1 MGQINFTCTIGGV
14 FNLHNNK
21 RASKLSVIPLGGT
34 GEIGKN
40 LLVFEYE
47 DSIVVIDGGVKFPED
62 ELLGIDLVI
71 PDITYLEKNRDRIKG
86 LFITHGHEDH
96 IGGLPF
102 ILPKLNIPIYGT
114 RLTLGLVQAKLQERT
129 PYPESMVHV
138 IEPGEPIRAG
148 VFEVEAFR
156 VTHSIPDAV
165 GYSLLTPVGRVIYT
179 GDFKVDYT
187 PIDGHNMDLGKLA
200 AWGQEGVL
208 ALLCD
213 STNSER
219 PGVTVS
225 EKIVGKVLREWFER
239 AQGKII
245 MASFASNVHRIQQ
258 AINAAA
264 DIGRKI
270 CVVGR
275 SMENVVNTSIE
286 LGYLKL
292 PQENILI
299 PSSEVGSMPPEKLL
313 VLTTGSQGE
322 PLAALTRMATR
333 SHRQINVMPG
343 DMVVMAA
350 TPIPGNEKLV
360 GKTINH
366 LYQIGAE
373 VVTKEM
379 GQVHVSGHANQEEIK
394 LVIRLTQPRFLIPH
408 HGEIRHQAGFRKI
421 GQSLG
426 YADEDIAI
434 TQLGSRVE
442 LSPNRMEFG
451 ERVEAGSV
459 YIDGLGVGDVGYIV
473 LKDRQQL
480 AQDGVVVV
488 VAALSKSKP
497 YKILSGPDIISRGFT
512 FMKEADAL
520 IDGAKKDVI
529 GSIERQFEKDQT
541 EWGALKSNIRDSL
554 GKYLW
559 EKTRRRPMILPVL
572 LHF

>member
-1 MGQINFTCTIGGV
+1 LLSQQT
-14 FNLHNNK
+14 
-21 RASKLSVIPLGGT
+21 SKLSVIPLGGT

-47 DSIVVIDGGVKFPED
+47 DSIVIIDGGVKFPDE

-71 PDITYLEKNRDRIKG
+71 PDIAYLEKNRERIKG

-114 RLTLGLVQAKLQERT
+114 KLALGLVRAKFQERT
-129 PYPESMVHV
+129 AYPESLVHML
-138 IEPGEPIRAG
+138 EPGERIQAG
-148 VFEVEAFR
+148 AFEVEAFR

-165 GYSLLTPVGRVIYT
+165 GYSLLSPVGRVVYT

-187 PIDGHNMDLGKLA
+187 PIDGQNMDLRKLA
-200 AWGQEGVL
+200 AWGEEGIL
-208 ALLCD
+208 ALICD
-213 STNSER
+213 STNAER
-219 PGVTVS
+219 PGVTMS
-225 EKIVGKVLREWFER
+225 EGAVGKALRDNFER
-239 AQGKII
+239 AKGKII

-258 AINAAA
+258 AIDGASEV
-264 DIGRKI
+264 GRKV

-275 SMENVVNTSIE
+275 SMENVVRTALE

-292 PQENILI
+292 PKEDII
-299 PSSEVGSMPPEKLL
+299 IDSTEVGNTPSTQLL

-333 SHRQINVMPG
+333 SHRQINVLAG
-343 DMVVMAA
+343 DMVIIAA

-394 LVIRLTQPRFLIPH
+394 LVIRLTNPRFLIPH
-408 HGEIRHQAGFRKI
+408 HGEVRHQVALKRI
-421 GQSLG
+421 GHSLG
-426 YADEDIAI
+426 YSDPDIAL

-442 LSPNRMEFG
+442 ISPDRMEFG
-451 ERVEAGSV
+451 ERVEAGSI
-459 YIDGLGVGDVGYIV
+459 YIDGLGVGDVGQIV

-488 VAALSKSKP
+488 VAALSKGKP
-497 YKILSGPDIISRGFT
+497 YRILSGPDIISRGFT
-512 FMKEADAL
+512 FMKEAEIL
-520 IDGAKKDVI
+520 VDGARKVVEATLENQIQK
-529 GSIERQFEKDQT
+529 EQM
-541 EWGALKSNIRDSL
+541 EWGPLKSNIRDSL
-554 GKYLW
+554 SKYLW
-559 EKTRRRPMILPVL
+559 DKTRRRPMILPVL
-572 LHF
+572 LHH

>member
-1 MGQINFTCTIGGV
+1 MLSRQT
-14 FNLHNNK
+14 
-21 RASKLSVIPLGGT
+21 SKLSIIPLGGT

-47 DSIVVIDGGVKFPED
+47 DSIVLIDGGVKFPDE

-71 PDITYLEKNRDRIKG
+71 PDITYLEKNRERIKG

-102 ILPKLNIPIYGT
+102 ILPKLNIPVYGT
-114 RLTLGLVQAKLQERT
+114 KLALGLVRAKFQERT
-129 PYPESMVHV
+129 SYPESLLHML
-138 IEPGEPIRAG
+138 EPGERIQAG
-148 VFEVEAFR
+148 AFEVEAFR
-156 VTHSIPDAV
+156 VTHSIPDSV
-165 GYSLLTPVGRVIYT
+165 GYSLLSPVGRVVYT

-187 PIDGHNMDLGKLA
+187 PIDGQNMDLGKLA
-200 AWGQEGVL
+200 AWGEEGIL

-213 STNSER
+213 STNAER
-219 PGVTVS
+219 PGVTMS
-225 EKIVGKVLREWFER
+225 EGTVGKALQENFER
-239 AQGKII
+239 AKGKII

-258 AINAAA
+258 AIDAASMV
-264 DIGRKI
+264 GRKV

-275 SMENVVNTSIE
+275 SMENVVRTALD

-292 PQENILI
+292 PSPDILVESTEVGNI
-299 PSSEVGSMPPEKLL
+299 PSTKLL

-333 SHRQINVMPG
+333 SHRQINVLAG
-343 DMVVMAA
+343 DMVIIAA

-394 LVIRLTQPRFLIPH
+394 LVIRLTRPHFLIPH
-408 HGEIRHQAGFRKI
+408 HGEIRHQVALKRI
-421 GQSLG
+421 GHSLG
-426 YADEDIAI
+426 YSDSDIAL

-442 LSPNRMEFG
+442 LSSERMEFG

-459 YIDGLGVGDVGYIV
+459 YIDGLGVGDVGQIV
-473 LKDRQQL
+473 LRDRQQL

-488 VAALSKSKP
+488 VAALSKGKP

-512 FMKEADAL
+512 FMKEAEIL
-520 IDGAKKDVI
+520 VEGARKVVEATLESQIQK
-529 GSIERQFEKDQT
+529 EQM
-541 EWGALKSNIRDSL
+541 EWATLKSSIRDNLS
-554 GKYLW
+554 KYLW
-559 EKTRRRPMILPVL
+559 DKTRRRPMILPVL
-572 LHF
+572 LYY

>member
-1 MGQINFTCTIGGV
+1 MLSRQT
-14 FNLHNNK
+14 
-21 RASKLSVIPLGGT
+21 SKLSIIPLGGT

-47 DSIVVIDGGVKFPED
+47 DSIVLIDGGVKFPDE

-71 PDITYLEKNRDRIKG
+71 PDITYLEKNRERIKG

-102 ILPKLNIPIYGT
+102 ILPKLNIPVYGT
-114 RLTLGLVQAKLQERT
+114 KLALGLVRAKFQERT
-129 PYPESMVHV
+129 SYPESLLHML
-138 IEPGEPIRAG
+138 EPGERIQAG
-148 VFEVEAFR
+148 AFEVEAFR
-156 VTHSIPDAV
+156 VTHSIPDSV
-165 GYSLLTPVGRVIYT
+165 GYSLLSPVGRVVYT

-187 PIDGHNMDLGKLA
+187 PIDGQNMDLGKLA
-200 AWGQEGVL
+200 AWGEEGIL

-213 STNSER
+213 STNAER
-219 PGVTVS
+219 PGVTMS
-225 EKIVGKVLREWFER
+225 EGTVGKALQENFER
-239 AQGKII
+239 AKGKII

-258 AINAAA
+258 AIDAASMV
-264 DIGRKI
+264 GRKV

-275 SMENVVNTSIE
+275 SMENVVRTALD

-292 PQENILI
+292 PSPDILVESTEVGNI
-299 PSSEVGSMPPEKLL
+299 PSTKLL

-333 SHRQINVMPG
+333 SHRQINVLAG
-343 DMVVMAA
+343 DMVIIAA

-394 LVIRLTQPRFLIPH
+394 LVIRLTRPHFLIPH
-408 HGEIRHQAGFRKI
+408 HGEIRHQVALKRI
-421 GQSLG
+421 GHSLG
-426 YADEDIAI
+426 YSDSDIAL

-442 LSPNRMEFG
+442 LSSERMEFG

-459 YIDGLGVGDVGYIV
+459 YIDGLGVGDVGQIV
-473 LKDRQQL
+473 LRDRQQL

-488 VAALSKSKP
+488 VAALSKGKP

-512 FMKEADAL
+512 FMKEAEIL
-520 IDGAKKDVI
+520 VEGARKVVEATLE
-529 GSIERQFEKDQT
+529 SQFQKEQM
-541 EWGALKSNIRDSL
+541 EWATLKSSIRDNLS
-554 GKYLW
+554 KYLW
-559 EKTRRRPMILPVL
+559 DKTRRRPMILPVL
-572 LHF
+572 LHY

>member
-1 MGQINFTCTIGGV
+1 MLSRQT
-14 FNLHNNK
+14 
-21 RASKLSVIPLGGT
+21 SKLSIIPLGGT

-47 DSIVVIDGGVKFPED
+47 DSIVLIDGGVKFPDE

-71 PDITYLEKNRDRIKG
+71 PDITYLEKNRERIKG

-102 ILPKLNIPIYGT
+102 ILPKLNIPVYGT
-114 RLTLGLVQAKLQERT
+114 KLALGLVRAKFQERT
-129 PYPESMVHV
+129 SYPESLLHML
-138 IEPGEPIRAG
+138 EPGERIQAG
-148 VFEVEAFR
+148 AFEVEAFR
-156 VTHSIPDAV
+156 VTHSIPDSV
-165 GYSLLTPVGRVIYT
+165 GYSLLSQVGRVVYT

-187 PIDGHNMDLGKLA
+187 PIDGQNMDLGKLA
-200 AWGQEGVL
+200 AWGEEGIL

-213 STNSER
+213 STNAER
-219 PGVTVS
+219 PGVTMS
-225 EKIVGKVLREWFER
+225 EGTVGKALRENFER
-239 AQGKII
+239 AKGKII

-258 AINAAA
+258 AIDAASMV
-264 DIGRKI
+264 GRKV

-275 SMENVVNTSIE
+275 SMENVVRTALD

-292 PQENILI
+292 PSPDILVE
-299 PSSEVGSMPPEKLL
+299 STEVGNIPAAKLL

-333 SHRQINVMPG
+333 SHRQINVLAG
-343 DMVVMAA
+343 DMVIIAA

-394 LVIRLTQPRFLIPH
+394 LVIRLTRPHFLIPH
-408 HGEIRHQAGFRKI
+408 HGEIRHQVALKRI
-421 GQSLG
+421 GLSLG
-426 YADEDIAI
+426 YSDSDIAL

-442 LSPNRMEFG
+442 LSSERMEFG

-459 YIDGLGVGDVGYIV
+459 YIDGLGVGDVGQIV
-473 LKDRQQL
+473 LRDRQQL

-488 VAALSKSKP
+488 VAALSKGKP

-512 FMKEADAL
+512 FMKEAEIL
-520 IDGAKKDVI
+520 VEGARKVVEATLENQIQK
-529 GSIERQFEKDQT
+529 EQM
-541 EWGALKSNIRDSL
+541 EWATLKSSIRDNLS
-554 GKYLW
+554 KYLW
-559 EKTRRRPMILPVL
+559 DKTRRRPMILPVL
-572 LHF
+572 LHY

>member
-1 MGQINFTCTIGGV
+1 M
-14 FNLHNNK
+14 HNK

-71 PDITYLEKNRDRIKG
+71 PDITYLEKNRERIKG

-114 RLTLGLVQAKLQERT
+114 RLTLGLVQAKLQEKN
-129 PYPESMVHV
+129 PYPESLVHV

-187 PIDGHNMDLGKLA
+187 PIDGYNMDLGKLA

-219 PGVTVS
+219 PGVTIS

-258 AINAAA
+258 AINAAS

-299 PSSEVGSMPPEKLL
+299 PSSEVGSMQPEKLL

-426 YADEDIAI
+426 YVDEDIAI

-442 LSPNRMEFG
+442 LSPDRMEFG

-529 GSIERQFEKDQT
+529 GSIERQFEKDQI

-554 GKYLW
+554 SKYLW

-572 LHF
+572 LHY

>member
-1 MGQINFTCTIGGV
+1 MLSRPT
-14 FNLHNNK
+14 
-21 RASKLSVIPLGGT
+21 SKLSIIPLGGT

-47 DSIVVIDGGVKFPED
+47 DSIVLIDGGVKFPDE

-71 PDITYLEKNRDRIKG
+71 PDITYLEKNRERIKG

-102 ILPKLNIPIYGT
+102 ILPKLNIPVYGT
-114 RLTLGLVQAKLQERT
+114 KLALGLVRAKFQERT
-129 PYPESMVHV
+129 SYPESLLHML
-138 IEPGEPIRAG
+138 EPGERIQAG
-148 VFEVEAFR
+148 AFEVEAFR
-156 VTHSIPDAV
+156 VTHSIPDSV
-165 GYSLLTPVGRVIYT
+165 GYSLLSSVGRVVYT

-187 PIDGHNMDLGKLA
+187 PIDGQNMDLGKLA
-200 AWGQEGVL
+200 AWGEEGIL

-213 STNSER
+213 STNAER
-219 PGVTVS
+219 PGVTMS
-225 EKIVGKVLREWFER
+225 EGTVGKALQENFER
-239 AQGKII
+239 AKGKII

-258 AINAAA
+258 AIDAASMV
-264 DIGRKI
+264 GRKV

-275 SMENVVNTSIE
+275 SMENVVRTALD

-292 PQENILI
+292 PSPDILVESTEVGNI
-299 PSSEVGSMPPEKLL
+299 PSTKLL

-333 SHRQINVMPG
+333 SHRQINVLAG
-343 DMVVMAA
+343 DMVIIAA

-394 LVIRLTQPRFLIPH
+394 LVIRLTRPHFLIPH
-408 HGEIRHQAGFRKI
+408 HGEIRHQVALKRI
-421 GQSLG
+421 GHSLG
-426 YADEDIAI
+426 YSDSDIAL

-442 LSPNRMEFG
+442 LSSERMEFG

-459 YIDGLGVGDVGYIV
+459 YIDGLGVGDVGQIV
-473 LKDRQQL
+473 LRDRQQL

-488 VAALSKSKP
+488 VAALSKGKP

-512 FMKEADAL
+512 FMKEAEIL
-520 IDGAKKDVI
+520 VEGARKVVEATLESQIQK
-529 GSIERQFEKDQT
+529 EQM
-541 EWGALKSNIRDSL
+541 EWATLKSSIRDNLS
-554 GKYLW
+554 KYLW
-559 EKTRRRPMILPVL
+559 DKTRRRPMILPVL
-572 LHF
+572 LHY

>member
-1 MGQINFTCTIGGV
+1 MISQP
-14 FNLHNNK
+14 L
-21 RASKLSVIPLGGT
+21 SKLSVIPLGGT

-47 DSIVVIDGGVKFPED
+47 DSIVLIDGGVKFPDE

-71 PDITYLEKNRDRIKG
+71 PDITYLEKNRERIKA

-114 RLTLGLVQAKLQERT
+114 KLALGLVKAKFQERT
-129 PYPESMVHV
+129 PYPESLMHV
-138 IEPGEPIRAG
+138 LEPGVPILAG
-148 VFEVEAFR
+148 AFEVEAFR

-165 GYSLLTPVGRVIYT
+165 GYSLLTPVGRVVYT

-187 PIDGHNMDLGKLA
+187 PIDNQHMELGKLA
-200 AWGQEGVL
+200 AWGEEGIL

-213 STNSER
+213 ATNAER
-219 PGVTVS
+219 SGVTWS
-225 EKIVGKVLREWFER
+225 EMAVGKALREWFER
-239 AQGKII
+239 AEGKII
-245 MASFASNVHRIQQ
+245 MATFASNVHRLQQ
-258 AINAAA
+258 AIDAAT
-264 DIGRKI
+264 DIGRKV

-275 SMENVVNTSIE
+275 SMENVVRTATE

-292 PQENILI
+292 PNENTLVA
-299 PSSEVGSMPPEKLL
+299 SSEVGTMPPEKLL

-333 SHRQINVMPG
+333 SHRQINVQAG
-343 DMVVMAA
+343 DMVIIAA

-394 LVIRLTQPRFLIPH
+394 LVIRLARPRFLIPH

-421 GQSLG
+421 GHSLG
-426 YADEDIAI
+426 YSDQDIAL

-442 LSPNRMEFG
+442 LSPDQMKFG
-451 ERVEAGSV
+451 ERVEAGSI
-459 YIDGLGVGDVGYIV
+459 YIDGLGVGDVGHLV

-480 AQDGVVVV
+480 GQDGVVVV
-488 VAALSKSKP
+488 VAALSKTKP
-497 YKILSGPDIISRGFT
+497 YRVMSGPDIISRGFT
-512 FMKEADAL
+512 FMKEADIL
-520 IDGAKKDVI
+520 VEGAKKEVLN
-529 GSIERQFEKDQT
+529 SIEVQIRKDQM
-541 EWGALKSNIRDSL
+541 EWGILKANIRENLS
-554 GKYLW
+554 KYLW
-559 EKTRRRPMILPVL
+559 DKTRRRPMIMPVL
-572 LHF
+572 LDY

>member
-1 MGQINFTCTIGGV
+1 M
-14 FNLHNNK
+14 LK
-21 RASKLSVIPLGGT
+21 EKAKLSIIPLGGT

-40 LLVFEYE
+40 LLVFEYM

-71 PDITYLEKNRDRIKG
+71 PDIAYLEKKRDLIKG

-114 RLTLGLVQAKLQERT
+114 KLTLGLVQAKFQERT
-129 PYPESMVHV
+129 AYPESLIHV
-138 IEPGEPIRAG
+138 LEPGKPVKAG
-148 VFEVEAFR
+148 DFEVEAFR

-165 GYSLLTPVGRVIYT
+165 GYSLLTPVGRVVYT

-187 PIDGHNMDLGKLA
+187 PIDGQDMELEKLA
-200 AWGQEGVL
+200 AWGQEGIL

-213 STNSER
+213 STNAER
-219 PGVTVS
+219 PGVTIS
-225 EKIVGKVLREWFER
+225 ERAVGKALREWIER
-239 AQGKII
+239 AEGKII
-245 MASFASNVHRIQQ
+245 MASFASNIHRIQQ

-264 DIGRKI
+264 DVGRKV

-275 SMENVVNTSIE
+275 SMENVVRTAKE

-292 PQENILI
+292 PGDDILI
-299 PSSEVGSMPPEKLL
+299 AGSEVGDMAPEKLL

-322 PLAALTRMATR
+322 PLAALTRMATQ
-333 SHRQINVMPG
+333 SHRQINVLAG
-343 DMVVMAA
+343 DMVIMAA

-360 GKTINH
+360 NKTINH

-394 LVIRLTQPRFLIPH
+394 LVVRLARPRFLIPH
-408 HGEIRHQAGFRKI
+408 HGEIRHQVAFRRI
-421 GQSLG
+421 GQTLG
-426 YADEDIAI
+426 YRDADIAI

-442 LSPNRMEFG
+442 LSSDQMEFG

-473 LKDRQQL
+473 LKERQQL
-480 AQDGVVVV
+480 AQDGVVIVV
-488 VAALSKSKP
+488 TALSKVKP
-497 YKILSGPDIISRGFT
+497 YRVLSGPDIIARGFT
-512 FMKEADAL
+512 FMKEAEL
-520 IDGAKKDVI
+520 LVEGAKKEILSTLEQQLQKDYLEWAVI
-529 GSIERQFEKDQT
+529 KT
-541 EWGALKSNIRDSL
+541 NIREGLS
-554 GKYLW
+554 KYLW
-559 EKTRRRPMILPVL
+559 EKTRRRPIILPIL
-572 LHF
+572 LQL